1 MAIGSE
7 LITIIM
13 KSVLYQQYKK
23 EIVPALKKEFG
34 YKNVM
39 QVPKLEKVVIN
50 VGYGKHAKEK
60 NYVEH
65 VEKVLSAIS
74 GQKPIHNKS
83 KKSISNFK
91 IREGMSIGASVTMR
105 GNKMY
110 DFVYKL
116 VNVTFPRIRD
126 FRGINPK
133 AFDHQGNY
141 TVGIKEQLAFP
152 EITSSM
158 VDIIHGLEITFVIK
172 GGNKE
177 QNFSLLS
184 KMGFPFRNK

>member
-1 MAIGSE
+1 
-7 LITIIM
+7 M

-23 EIVPALKKEFG
+23 EIMPALKKEFG

-74 GQKPIHNKS
+74 
-83 KKSISNFK
+83 
-91 IREGMSIGASVTMR
+91 
-105 GNKMY
+105 
-110 DFVYKL
+110 
-116 VNVTFPRIRD
+116 
-126 FRGINPK
+126 GINPK